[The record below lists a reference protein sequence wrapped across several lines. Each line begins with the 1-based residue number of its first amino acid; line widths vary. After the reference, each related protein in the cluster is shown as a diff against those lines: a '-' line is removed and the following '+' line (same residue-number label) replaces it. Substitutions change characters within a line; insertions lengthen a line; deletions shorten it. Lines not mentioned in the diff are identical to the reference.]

1 MRDATL
7 RLLHSD
13 DCLNEGSK
21 KHTTDTKMDPLSQG
35 VLGAAAPQSVARSKH
50 IRLAALFGF
59 LAGMAPD
66 LDVLIRSSTD
76 PLLFLEYHRQFTH
89 ALVFIPVGGS
99 ICGWL
104 LYQFVGKRRGLSL
117 RHSIFYCTL
126 GYATHG
132 LLDACTTYGTQLFW
146 PFSDARFAWNV
157 VSVVD
162 PLFTL
167 PILLL
172 MLLSAIRRNTRLA
185 RIALVWAV
193 AYPTIGLVQRDRA
206 EEIGWELARS
216 REHEPLRLEA
226 KPSFAN
232 LLLWKIVYE
241 HDGRYYVDAVR
252 VLAGARVYGG
262 DSVPKLDLE
271 RDLPWLDHQ
280 SQQARDIERF
290 RWFSDGYVA
299 LEPGHSNRI
308 TDIRYSMLPN
318 QVAGLWGIEL
328 TMQAG
333 NGDHAQ
339 FVATRN
345 SSREIAHRF
354 RAMLFGTVS
363 D

>member
-1 MRDATL
+1 
-7 RLLHSD
+7 
-13 DCLNEGSK
+13 
-21 KHTTDTKMDPLSQG
+21 MDPLSQG
-35 VLGAAAPQSVARSKH
+35 VLGAAAPQAVATSKH
-50 IRLAALFGF
+50 ARTAALFGF

-76 PLLFLEYHRQFTH
+76 PLLFLEYHRQFSH
-89 ALVFIPVGGS
+89 SLVFIPVGGF

-104 LYQFVGKRRGLSL
+104 LHVLVGKRDGLSL
-117 RHSIFYCTL
+117 RQSIFYCTL

-132 LLDACTTYGTQLFW
+132 LLDACTSYGTQLFW
-146 PFSDARFAWNV
+146 PFSDARFSWNA

-172 MLLSAIRRNTRLA
+172 ILLSAVRRNAALA

-193 AYPTIGLVQRDRA
+193 AYPMIGMVQQDRA
-206 EEIGWELARS
+206 ESMGRELARS
-216 REHEPLRLEA
+216 RGHEPLRLEA

-232 LLLWKIVYE
+232 LILWKIVYE
-241 HDGRYYVDAVR
+241 NDGRYYVDAVR
-252 VLAGARVYGG
+252 VLAQGKVFSGE
-262 DSVPKLDLE
+262 SVAKLDLE

-299 LEPGHSNRI
+299 MEPDHPNRI

-318 QVAGLWGIEL
+318 QIGGLWGIEL
-328 TMQAG
+328 TPQAG
-333 NGDHAQ
+333 NGEHAQ

-345 SSREIAHRF
+345 TSHELTDRF
-354 RAMLFGTVS
+354 RGMLFETAT